1 MAVAVGVA
9 VPARAAV
16 RQHRLDGRHVRQ
28 VPQGCSASEPVCGKL
43 IDVPEA
49 WNRMRQRIAGA
60 RDQVVRRKA
69 ELTESATEGRSGDR
83 PENAGRPVSDGGPL
97 PDDTPGA
104 DVRPRTTGSADTG
117 RVESDE
123 SPEGA
128 RSDRHPVPRAYRAA
142 AEWSWRTLVIAAAIA
157 LVGFVLWQVRVVVF
171 AVAVAVLLA
180 ALLQPA
186 VTWLRRVRFPRG
198 LAAAVVFVVFLA
210 LVSGVLTLV
219 GDAVGDQFDDVVE
232 RAGEG
237 LTELQAWFAG
247 PPFYLTEEQ
256 IQTWVDRI
264 VGAIGQ
270 DEQSLTAGAVAGA
283 AAAVEFL
290 SGLVIALFALLM
302 FLYDGPGI
310 WRWAV
315 GMFPRNARERVDG
328 AGNQAWL
335 TLTSYIR
342 GQTLIA
348 VFDGFFIT
356 IMLWILGVPL
366 ALALGV
372 LVFFGAYIPLVGAI
386 VAGAA
391 AVLVAFV
398 ANGFITAV
406 VVLIG
411 IIVIQQVEGNVFAPL
426 VLGRMARIHPLAV
439 VLAITLGVLVA
450 GILGGIVAVPLVAMA
465 NSVGKYL
472 ANPDVRTT

>member
-1 MAVAVGVA
+1 MAD
-9 VPARAAV
+9 PLS
-16 RQHRLDGRHVRQ
+16 RL
-28 VPQGCSASEPVCGKL
+28 
-43 IDVPEA
+43 
-49 WNRMRQRIAGA
+49 RQRFTDA
-60 RDQVVRRKA
+60 RDALARRKA
-69 ELTESATEGRSGDR
+69 RLTGSDEPSSVPVPAGSEAGRGGAVAGESAAGAQPPGTSSTRPAAPPADTPSSSARS
-83 PENAGRPVSDGGPL
+83 EAGGPATTSAAARRRD
-97 PDDTPGA
+97 PDH
-104 DVRPRTTGSADTG
+104 
-117 RVESDE
+117 
-123 SPEGA
+123 
-128 RSDRHPVPRAYRAA
+128 HPVPAAYRAA
-142 AEWSWRTLVIAAAIA
+142 AAWSWRTLVIAAAIA
-157 LVGFVLWQVRVVVF
+157 LIGFVLWQVRVVVF
-171 AVAVAVLLA
+171 AIAVAALLA

-186 VTWLRRVRFPRG
+186 VMWLRRLRLHRG
-198 LAAAVVFVVFLA
+198 LAAAVVFVAFLV

-219 GDAVGDQFDDVVE
+219 GDAVGNQFEEVVE

-247 PPFYLTEEQ
+247 PPFYLTDEQ
-256 IQTWVDRI
+256 IQMWVDRI
-264 VGAIGQ
+264 IEAIGQ

-315 GMFPRNARERVDG
+315 GLFPRGSRERVDG
-328 AGNQAWL
+328 AGNQAWT

-342 GQTLIA
+342 GQSLIA

-372 LVFFGAYIPLVGAI
+372 LVFFGAYIPLIGAI

-391 AVLVAFV
+391 AVLVALV
-398 ANGFITAV
+398 ANGLVTAV
-406 VVLIG
+406 IVLIG

-426 VLGRMARIHPLAV
+426 VLGKMARIHPLAV
-439 VLAITLGVLVA
+439 VLAITLGLLVA

-472 ANPDVRTT
+472 ATTGER

>member
-1 MAVAVGVA
+1 MLWSIRAVG
-9 VPARAAV
+9 RI
-16 RQHRLDGRHVRQ
+16 GRGR
-28 VPQGCSASEPVCGKL
+28 STFAPVCGKL
-43 IDVPEA
+43 IAVADA
-49 WNRMRQRIAGA
+49 LSRLRQRIDDA
-60 RDQVVRRKA
+60 RDLAARRRA
-69 ELTESATEGRSGDR
+69 RLTVPDDGPGATGVADD
-83 PENAGRPVSDGGPL
+83 AGR
-97 PDDTPGA
+97 
-104 DVRPRTTGSADTG
+104 DVAGRDVAEEPASRT
-117 RVESDE
+117 
-123 SPEGA
+123 
-128 RSDRHPVPRAYRAA
+128 RSDRHPVPAAYRAA
-142 AEWSWRTLVIAAAIA
+142 AAWSWRTLVIAAAIA
-157 LVGFVLWQVRVVVF
+157 LIGFVLWQVRVVVF
-171 AVAVAVLLA
+171 AIAIAVLLS

-186 VTWLRRVRFPRG
+186 VTWLRRLRLHRG
-198 LAAAVVFVVFLA
+198 VAAGVVFVVFLA

-219 GDAVGDQFDDVVE
+219 GDAVGDQFEEVVE

-247 PPFYLTEEQ
+247 PPFYLTDEQ
-256 IQTWVDRI
+256 IQMWVDRI
-264 VGAIGQ
+264 VAAIGQ

-315 GMFPRNARERVDG
+315 GLFPRNARSRVDG
-328 AGNQAWL
+328 AGNQAWV

-356 IMLWILGVPL
+356 VMLWILGVPL

-372 LVFFGAYIPLVGAI
+372 LVFFGAYVPLVGAI

-398 ANGFITAV
+398 ANGLVTAV
-406 VVLIG
+406 IVLIG

-472 ANPDVRTT
+472 AKSAEV